1 MGEDYKISIFAPMAG
16 QVVDLGKVPDPV
28 YAERMMGDGV
38 AIIPEDGT
46 MFSPVSGYIN
56 VIAEDK
62 HAFGFTSDDG
72 LEVLVH
78 FGVDSKLEPDCCTV
92 HKGVN
97 SRVQAGDMI
106 AEFDLEKVK
115 AKGINPIT
123 PVIICGGLDGKVIRP
138 ATGHAKAGAGAV
150 MTIVDVEKEKAA
162 EAALGN
168 IPEADGE
175 AMEVALDESGEAA
188 DGAEQEK
195 AAPRRESEAM
205 EFLRDKTNWPR
216 LAAGFVGLT
225 AALVVIFVGL
235 AMLIG
240 H

>member
-78 FGVDSKLEPDCCTV
+78 FGVDIKLEPDCCTV
-92 HKGVN
+92 HK
-97 SRVQAGDMI
+97 RVKGQLATARD
-106 AEFDLEKVK
+106 DLEKVK

-175 AMEVALDESGEAA
+175 AMDVALDESGEAA

>member
-1 MGEDYKISIFAPMAG
+1 MGEDYKISIFAPMTG
-16 QVVDLGKVPDPV
+16 QVVDLGEVPDPI
-28 YAERMMGDGV
+28 YADRMMGDGV

-72 LEVLVH
+72 VEVLVH
-78 FGVDSKLEPDCCTV
+78 FGVDSKLDPDIYAV

-97 SRVQAGDMI
+97 NRVQAGDMI
-106 AEFDLEKVK
+106 AEFDLEKAR

-138 ATGHAKAGAGAV
+138 ATGYAKAGAGAV

-162 EAALGN
+162 EAAWGN
-168 IPEADGE
+168 IPGAGGE
-175 AMEVALDESGEAA
+175 AMDEYGEAA

-195 AAPRRESEAM
+195 AAPRRDSEAM

>member
-1 MGEDYKISIFAPMAG
+1 MGEDYKISIFAPMTG
-16 QVVDLGKVPDPV
+16 QVVDLGEVPDPI

-72 LEVLVH
+72 VEVLVH
-78 FGVDSKLEPDCCTV
+78 FGVDSKLDPDIYAV

-97 SRVQAGDMI
+97 NRVQAGDMI
-106 AEFDLEKVK
+106 AEFDLEKAR

-138 ATGHAKAGAGAV
+138 ATGYAKAGAGAV

-162 EAALGN
+162 EAAWGN
-168 IPEADGE
+168 IPGAGGE
-175 AMEVALDESGEAA
+175 AMDESGEAA

-195 AAPRRESEAM
+195 AALRRDSEAM

>member
-1 MGEDYKISIFAPMAG
+1 MGEDYKISIFAPMTG
-16 QVVDLGKVPDPV
+16 QVVDLGDVPDPI

-72 LEVLVH
+72 VEVLVH
-78 FGVDSKLEPDCCTV
+78 FGVDSKLEPGCYTV

-106 AEFDLEKVK
+106 AEFDLAKVK

-123 PVIICGGLDGKVIRP
+123 PIIICGGLDGKVIRP
-138 ATGHAKAGAGAV
+138 ATGYAKAGAGAV

-168 IPEADGE
+168 IPGAGRE
-175 AMEVALDESGEAA
+175 ALDEAGEAA
-188 DGAEQEK
+188 EGAEQDK
-195 AAPRRESEAM
+195 AAPRQDSEAM

>member
-1 MGEDYKISIFAPMAG
+1 
-16 QVVDLGKVPDPV
+16 
-28 YAERMMGDGV
+28 
-38 AIIPEDGT
+38 

-72 LEVLVH
+72 VEVLVH
-78 FGVDSKLEPDCCTV
+78 FGVDGKLEPGCYTV

-106 AEFDLEKVK
+106 AEFDLAKVK

-123 PVIICGGLDGKVIRP
+123 PIIICGGLDGKVIRP
-138 ATGHAKAGAGAV
+138 ATGYAKAGAGAV

-168 IPEADGE
+168 IPGAGRE
-175 AMEVALDESGEAA
+175 AMDE
-188 DGAEQEK
+188 
-195 AAPRRESEAM
+195 AAPRQDSEAM